1 MEKKKR
7 GRPTGKMPVP
17 IQRKCVICKE
27 VHLINKFDRSKS
39 HPGGHTYICKMCNT
53 ILARTRYIKKRLMK
67 HGYQKILNEIDD
79 LRAGIQLRWAILDE
93 NKNKI

>member
-7 GRPTGKMPVP
+7 GRPLGKMPTP

-27 VHLINKFDRSKS
+27 VYPIDRFDCSKS
-39 HPGGHTYICKMCNT
+39 HPGGHVYICKWCST
-53 ILARTRYIKKRLMK
+53 VLAHTRYIKKRLSRY
-67 HGYQKILNEIDD
+67 GYQKILKEIDE